1 MAKSKVYEL
10 AIKINGK
17 LDSSLKKACAAAA
30 QNLETVGNAA
40 KTAGKVVA
48 GASAAIVGA
57 TATMGAAA
65 VNAAAEYQ
73 TQLANIS
80 TLLTGTEAEVAA
92 RTAEI
97 GDQILKVSDKT
108 GVATDNLTDGMYQV
122 ISAFGDSADAASIL
136 ETAAKSAAAGNA
148 TTADS
153 INLLSAVTKGYGD
166 TSAAAV
172 QKAADLSFA
181 TVRLGQTSFPELAAS
196 MGKVIPLAGTLGL
209 EQEQLFGAM
218 ATLTGVTGSTAEVV
232 TQLKA
237 TMQGF
242 LSPSKNMQAALASM
256 GYESGQALLE
266 SKGLQGALDALKDS
280 VHGDELAFAGL
291 FSSVEAQTA
300 VLAMAGTQSENL
312 ASKTA
317 EMYEAAGAA
326 DTAFQRQT
334 NTLKYTVQTVKNLG
348 KNFLTQIGTNILPYV
363 NDLAEAA
370 LPKVQNAL
378 ENAGD
383 YVEKSIIPTAEKAV
397 KWIGENKT
405 AILTVA
411 SAAVTAVGAFKGLQV
426 ATAAVGAVKN
436 LSTIFKA
443 ASDGGKILNAVLSMG
458 GVKLAIIAGII
469 AAVAAGFV
477 LLWNKSEKFRETVM
491 VLWGQLQALGGA
503 LADMAGAIWAK
514 AAPLLE
520 MLGNALLNGLERA
533 ADLLAPVAGNILGIF
548 TGIADFI
555 SGVFLG
561 DWSQALRGLQT
572 IFGNA
577 LSGLG
582 NLAVAGFT
590 AILEIG
596 TSIWPTIDSAV
607 QAGITAISSRFPVLG
622 AVLASLWSTT
632 QKVWSNIQV
641 ILQNAIQ
648 FVQNVFSGNWSAA
661 WQNIVNIFGSIF
673 STVASIAMAPLNM
686 LASGVQSAINSVA
699 AFLQEKFP
707 FLGALFSGWA
717 SSISAAI
724 ENIKAIFSGIIS
736 FIENVFAGNWSSAW
750 QNIVDIF
757 GNLFGMIVNLAK
769 APINGVISA
778 INFVLEKINGIS
790 VTIPDWV
797 PGVGGTTLGF
807 NIPTIPQLA
816 TGGIVTAPTILEAGE
831 GGEAEAILPLSK
843 LAAMLQSVANAPE
856 IPQMESGEKATAAT
870 AEITAITMIPPQLVN
885 MLEAWADRVPEA
897 PGLTIP
903 EIPDMGNREDSP
915 EEAPLAQLAK
925 MLDDWT
931 RNNKPDPHGPG
942 QGGGGGWDFP
952 EPQPTGANGAPPPAG
967 GQNPP
972 GGGVDTIT
980 FAPVFNFYGGVTK
993 EEAVEAGKVSFAE
1006 FKRLYNQ
1013 LKAEERRKNLSAS
1026 TR

>member
-30 QNLETVGNAA
+30 QNLETLGGAA
-40 KTAGKVVA
+40 KTAGKVVV
-48 GASAAIVGA
+48 GASTAIVGA
-57 TATMGAAA
+57 TAAIGTAA
-65 VNAAAEYQ
+65 VNAGAEYQ

-80 TLLTGTEAEVAA
+80 TLLTGTAAEVIA

-97 GDQILKVSDKT
+97 GDQVLDVSNRT

-166 TSAAAV
+166 ISAEAV

-181 TVRLGQTSFPELAAS
+181 TVRLGQTSFPELAAA
-196 MGKVIPLAGTLGL
+196 MGKVIPLASTLGL

-266 SKGLQGALDALKDS
+266 SKGLQGALDALKNS

-300 VLAMAGTQSENL
+300 VLAMAGTQSANL

-326 DTAFQRQT
+326 DIAFQRQT
-334 NTLKYTVQTVKNLG
+334 GTMKYTIQTIKNMG

-363 NDLAEAA
+363 NNLAETA
-370 LPKVQNAL
+370 LPKVQSAL
-378 ENAGD
+378 EAAGN
-383 YVEKSIIPTAEKAV
+383 YVEKTIIPTAGKAV

-405 AILTVA
+405 AILAVA
-411 SAAVTAVGAFKGLQV
+411 GAAVTAVGAFKSLQV

-443 ASDGGKILNAVLSMG
+443 AASGGSVLNAVLGMG
-458 GVKLAIIAGII
+458 NVKLVLIAGVI

-491 VLWGQLQALGGA
+491 VLWGQLQTLGGSIA
-503 LADMAGAIWAK
+503 GLAKSVWEFAG
-514 AAPLLE
+514 PLLAK
-520 MLGNALLNGLERA
+520 LGGALLNGLERA
-533 ADLLAPVAGNILGIF
+533 VELLAPVVKNIIGIF
-548 TGIADFI
+548 TGIIDFVT
-555 SGVFLG
+555 GVFSG
-561 DWSQALRGLQT
+561 DWSKAWQGIKAVVWNV
-572 IFGNA
+572 IA
-577 LSGLG
+577 GLG
-582 NLAVAGFT
+582 NLVAAGLKAVLEFGPVLLSGV
-590 AILEIG
+590 LEIG
-596 TSIWPTIDSAV
+596 TAIWSRLDSLV
-607 QAGITAISSRFPVLG
+607 TEGITAISSRFPVIGAALG
-622 AVLASLWSTT
+622 SIWSTV

-648 FVQNVFSGNWSAA
+648 FIQNIFSGNWSAA
-661 WQNIVNIFGSIF
+661 WQNVVNIFGTIF
-673 STVASIAMAPLNM
+673 STVATIAMAPMNM
-686 LASGVQSAINSVA
+686 LANGVQAAINSVA

-717 SSISAAI
+717 ASISAAI
-724 ENIKAIFSGIIS
+724 ENIKAIFNGIIE
-736 FIENVFAGNWSSAW
+736 FVQNVFTGNWSGAW

-816 TGGIVTAPTILEAGE
+816 AGGIVTAPTILEAGE
-831 GGEAEAILPLSK
+831 GGEPEAVLPLSK
-843 LAAMLQSVANAPE
+843 LAAMLQGANR
-856 IPQMESGEKATAAT
+856 M
-870 AEITAITMIPPQLVN
+870 
-885 MLEAWADRVPEA
+885 
-897 PGLTIP
+897 P
-903 EIPDMGNREDSP
+903 EIPDIGNREDRK

-931 RNNKPDPHGPG
+931 RNNKPGPQGPG
-942 QGGGGGWDFP
+942 QGGTGGMDYP
-952 EPQPTGANGAPPPAG
+952 EPWTSGGNDNPPPAD

-972 GGGVDTIT
+972 DSGVDTIT
-980 FAPVFNFYGGVTK
+980 FAPVFNFYGPTTPEQAK
-993 EEAVEAGKVSFAE
+993 EAGQISFAE
-1006 FKRLYNQ
+1006 FKRLYQ
-1013 LKAEERRKNLSAS
+1013 QMKAEERRKNLRAP
-1026 TR
+1026 TH

>member
-97 GDQILKVSDKT
+97 GDQVLEISNKT
-108 GVATDNLTDGMYQV
+108 GVVTDNLTDGMYQV

-196 MGKVIPLAGTLGL
+196 MGKVIPLAGTMGL

-218 ATLTGVTGSTAEVV
+218 AALTGVTGSTAEVV

-443 ASDGGKILNAVLSMG
+443 ASGGGKILNAVLSMG

-533 ADLLAPVAGNILGIF
+533 VDLLAPVAGNILGIF

-555 SGVFLG
+555 TGVFTR
-561 DWSQALRGLQT
+561 DWDKALQGLQN

-596 TSIWPTIDSAV
+596 TSIWPAIDNAV
-607 QAGITAISSRFPVLG
+607 QAGIAAISSRFPVLG
-622 AVLASLWSTT
+622 AVLGSLWATV

-648 FVQNVFSGNWSAA
+648 FVQNVFAGNWSAA
-661 WQNIVNIFGSIF
+661 WQNVVNIFGAIF
-673 STVASIAMAPLNM
+673 STVVAKALAPMNM
-686 LASGVQSAINSVA
+686 LANGVQAAINSVA

-717 SSISAAI
+717 ASISAAI
-724 ENIKAIFSGIIS
+724 ENIKAIFSGIID
-736 FIENVFAGNWSSAW
+736 FVQNVFSGNWSAAW

-856 IPQMESGEKATAAT
+856 IP
-870 AEITAITMIPPQLVN
+870 
-885 MLEAWADRVPEA
+885 
-897 PGLTIP
+897 
-903 EIPDMGNREDSP
+903 DMGNREDGQ

-931 RNNKPDPHGPG
+931 KNKKPDPHGPG
-942 QGGGGGWDFP
+942 QGGGGRDLPDPPRPGGND
-952 EPQPTGANGAPPPAG
+952 APPPAG

-972 GGGVDTIT
+972 GGVDTIT
-980 FAPVFNFYGGVTK
+980 FAPVFNFYGPTTPEQAK
-993 EEAVEAGKVSFAE
+993 EAGQISFAE
-1006 FKRLYNQ
+1006 FKRMYDRM
-1013 LKAEERRKNLSAS
+1013 KAEERRKNLSAS